1 MGIMDYSIVKV
12 DADNYP
18 LFEDMIFWRENGY
31 ERTPVGEPV
40 SEQIKRE
47 LANPDLYIYAALTD
61 NSFVGWISLV
71 YIPKVGKWNGH
82 GHIYVDELW
91 VAPDLRGKGIGRAL
105 MAKADALKDE
115 LEATGSRLY
124 VSVDNRSAKALY
136 EKSGF
141 REEGHTL
148 FMEK

>member
-1 MGIMDYSIVKV
+1 MRIAICEDEQIYRDMLKSKVLAYFNKV

-31 ERTPVGEPV
+31 ERAPAGEPA

-47 LANPDLYIYAALTD
+47 LANPDLYIYAAMTD
-61 NSFVGWISLV
+61 NRFVGWISLV

-82 GHIYVDELW
+82 G
-91 VAPDLRGKGIGRAL
+91 
-105 MAKADALKDE
+105 
-115 LEATGSRLY
+115 TGSRLY

>member
-1 MGIMDYSIVKV
+1 MNYSIVKV

-47 LANPDLYIYAALTD
+47 LANPDLYIYAAMTD
-61 NSFVGWISLV
+61 NRFVGWISLV

-91 VAPDLRGKGIGRAL
+91 VAPNLRGKGIGRAL

>member
-1 MGIMDYSIVKV
+1 MNNSIVKI

-18 LFEDMIFWRENGY
+18 LFDDMIFWRENGY
-31 ERTPVGEPV
+31 ERTPSGQPV

-47 LANPDLYIYAALTD
+47 LANPDLYIYAAMAD
-61 NSFVGWISLV
+61 NRFVGWISLV
-71 YIPKVGKWNGH
+71 YIPKIGKWNGH

-91 VAPDLRGKGIGRAL
+91 VAPDFRGKGIGRAL

-124 VSVDNRSAKALY
+124 VNVDNKSAKALY
-136 EKSGF
+136 EKCGF

>member
-1 MGIMDYSIVKV
+1 MNYSIVKV
-12 DADNYP
+12 DAANYP

-31 ERTPVGEPV
+31 ER
-40 SEQIKRE
+40 
-47 LANPDLYIYAALTD
+47 
-61 NSFVGWISLV
+61 
-71 YIPKVGKWNGH
+71 
-82 GHIYVDELW
+82 
-91 VAPDLRGKGIGRAL
+91 APDLRGKGIGRAL

>member
-1 MGIMDYSIVKV
+1 MNYSIVKV
-12 DADNYP
+12 NADNYH

-31 ERTPVGEPV
+31 ERAPAGEPA

-47 LANPDLYIYAALTD
+47 LANPDLYIYAALAD
-61 NSFVGWISLV
+61 NRFVGWISLV

-82 GHIYVDELW
+82 GHIYIDELW

-105 MAKADALKDE
+105 LAKADALKDE

-124 VSVDNRSAKALY
+124 VNVDNKSAKALY
-136 EKSGF
+136 EKCGF